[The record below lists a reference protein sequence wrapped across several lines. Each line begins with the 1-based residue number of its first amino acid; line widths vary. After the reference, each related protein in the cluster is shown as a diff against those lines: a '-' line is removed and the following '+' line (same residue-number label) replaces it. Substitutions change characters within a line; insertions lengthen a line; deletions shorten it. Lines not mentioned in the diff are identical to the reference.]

1 MTIEKIKK
9 SLNKFSLNQEMLS
22 RLFICILMFTSI
34 ILALIESTGLAA
46 IVSNLLISFGLQLI
60 FLTIF
65 KKPGTAFLLLLPKSI
80 LDAFQFVLIIL
91 WGGSIIAVDMFL
103 NVATT
108 NPGEAGELLVNLWPA
123 ILLILS
129 IYTPAILL
137 SIRSIKNDRPLKA
150 RFRKESIITGVTATV
165 IGIFFIFI
173 AKQKPEGFEVKNDL
187 YPANVVYNLD
197 FAIKKVKKI
206 KSKEKTMSGFS
217 FNSYRDTSLINPGK
231 NGNKREIYI
240 LILGETS
247 RAANWGLYGY
257 KRNTTPKLD
266 TLKNLIKYRDAFTQS
281 NTTHKIVPL
290 VLTPAE
296 ASSYDIIY
304 RCKSIVN
311 AFSQAGF
318 KTIYFTNHEYN
329 QTLMKYYFKEA
340 DIAVSARTFDKWN
353 MDDHKMLPLLKRAI
367 EQDSTDNL
375 FILVHIYGSHYKY
388 NQRYSKK
395 FSVFKPE
402 NVETISNKNKN
413 ALVNSFD
420 NSILSTDDFIYN
432 AISYVRKDNSPAA
445 VLYLSDHGE
454 DLMDDSRERFLHVSP
469 IPTYY
474 QLHIPYIIWESD
486 KYIKQYPN
494 KHRNMQNHKN
504 IPISSNS
511 VFHTMI
517 DAASIKTKY
526 LIPSLSLCSNKF
538 VKQPRVFLDDH
549 DSEIRI
555 DKLRLSEQDYKQMK
569 QKGLELH

>member
-206 KSKEKTMSGFS
+206 TSYEKTMSGFS

-247 RAANWGLYGY
+247 RAANWGLYAY
-257 KRNTTPKLD
+257 KTNTTPKLD

-290 VLTPAE
+290 VITPAE

-329 QTLMKYYFKEA
+329 QTLMNYYLKEE
-340 DIAVSARTFDKWN
+340 DIAVSARSYYKEN
-353 MDDHKMLPLLKRAI
+353 IDDHKMLPLIKKEI
-367 EQDSTDNL
+367 EQNVTENL
-375 FILVHIYGSHYKY
+375 FIIIHIYGSHFKY
-388 NQRYSKK
+388 SQRYSKE
-395 FSVFKPE
+395 FSVFEPE
-402 NVETISNKNKN
+402 NVETISKKNRSL
-413 ALVNSFD
+413 LVNSFD
-420 NSILSTDDFIYN
+420 NSILSTDDFIYKVV
-432 AISYVRKDNSPAA
+432 SYARSDNSPAT

-454 DLMDDSRERFLHVSP
+454 DLMDDSREYFLHASP

-474 QLHIPYIIWESD
+474 QLHIPYIIWNSD
-486 KYIKQYPN
+486 KYREIYPDKFHNLLKN
-494 KHRNMQNHKN
+494 KNM
-504 IPISSNS
+504 PISSNS
-511 VFHTMI
+511 VFHTML

-538 VKQPRVFLDDH
+538 VKKARVYLDDH
-549 DSEIRI
+549 DSEIRV
-555 DKLRLSEQDYKQMK
+555 DKLNLSRQDLKQIK
-569 QKGLELH
+569 EKGLELH